1 MGIPLQLG
9 TGKVNALYQ
18 IKKCFFFQFQTIF
31 QYINWFTLIFV
42 SLTRNM
48 ISSREV
54 VQRTVL
60 TLKAG

>member
-18 IKKCFFFQFQTIF
+18 IKKFFFFQFQTIF